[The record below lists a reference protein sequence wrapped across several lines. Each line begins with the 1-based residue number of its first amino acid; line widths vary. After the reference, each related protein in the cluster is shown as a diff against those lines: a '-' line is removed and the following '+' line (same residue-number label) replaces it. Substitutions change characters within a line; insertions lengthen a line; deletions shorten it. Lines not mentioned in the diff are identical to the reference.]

1 MLERLHE
8 HYRLPIVV
16 QRPSTIIRSGDDATV
31 ERAGFDWVNSLL
43 HFAHKTQTVPRV
55 DYNAGAFDLVSVET
69 CCSDVVRELPRGGK
83 EGITYVNNVG
93 DVIIPMASMADVG
106 LKKVGRRYDV
116 LPMEEWTKTV
126 VEAGMHP
133 AVAAL
138 IETFDEPGVEKY
150 PTLLRE

>member
-1 MLERLHE
+1 MLERVYEQYH
-8 HYRLPIVV
+8 LPIVI
-16 QRPSTIIRSGDDATV
+16 QRPSTIIRSGEDAVV

-43 HFAHKTQTVPRV
+43 HFAHQTRSVPRV
-55 DYNAGAFDLVSVET
+55 DHNAGAFDLVSVET
-69 CCSDVVRELPRGGK
+69 CCSDVVEKLSRATK
-83 EGITYVNNVG
+83 ERVTYVNNVG
-93 DVIIPMASMADVG
+93 DVVIPMASLADVG
-106 LKKVGRRYDV
+106 LDKIGKRYNV
-116 LPMEEWTKTV
+116 LPMEKWAKTV